1 MLSAVIFDLDG
12 TLTRTPNPWQHIHE
26 CLGVWAD
33 QAASHFGE
41 WLSGKICYDEFCR
54 KDAGLWRGRPLAE
67 IQSYLDMIE
76 VNRHVPEVVGALVQR
91 RIPSIIISSGFTYV
105 ARKIQV
111 SCNWEPLLVY
121 ANELIEGPDVN
132 IRVSADWSSSLSKKA
147 HAETALRMLGAEAA
161 GTLVV
166 SDATRDLEQLKECG
180 FHLHIRE
187 EDDLRQTL
195 NYLD

>member
-26 CLGVWAD
+26 CVGVWAD
-33 QAASHFGE
+33 QAAGHFGE

-67 IQSYLDMIE
+67 IQRYLDMIE

-121 ANELIEGPDVN
+121 ANELIEGRGDCASYARRRSGGN
-132 IRVSADWSSSLSKKA
+132 SCGIRCHEGPRTIEGMRISSACS
-147 HAETALRMLGAEAA
+147 
-161 GTLVV
+161 
-166 SDATRDLEQLKECG
+166 
-180 FHLHIRE
+180 
-187 EDDLRQTL
+187 
-195 NYLD
+195 